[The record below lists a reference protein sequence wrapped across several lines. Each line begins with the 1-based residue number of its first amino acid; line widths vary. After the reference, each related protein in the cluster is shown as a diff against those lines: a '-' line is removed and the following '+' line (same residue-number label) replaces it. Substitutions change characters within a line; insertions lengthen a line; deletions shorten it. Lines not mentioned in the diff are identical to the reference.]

1 MFYVQYVVFIIFIQ
15 KEEDMYG
22 KVGVFMNNSK
32 ILNQNQTPK
41 SKYTEDW
48 IPVRAIEN
56 GMIIL
61 DNKMR
66 VTGVKIRPRNIF
78 ILDQATQDN
87 VIISLKN
94 FYNTVDFDFWLISAD
109 RPVDITGYLARLQ
122 LLYNQS
128 NSPVI
133 RKMINQDIMK
143 ANMFMDNN
151 VTDTE
156 YYILFKEKNL
166 EMIQKRLRTLITGL
180 ANCGLDSSQTSNDDL
195 RMVLDIFLNGGM
207 RTDFGT
213 VVSQ

>member
-1 MFYVQYVVFIIFIQ
+1 
-15 KEEDMYG
+15 MYG
-22 KVGVFMNNSK
+22 EDGAFMNNSK
-32 ILNQNQTPK
+32 MPIPSQK

-48 IPVRAIEN
+48 IPVKAIEN

-61 DNKMR
+61 NNKIR
-66 VTGVKIRPRNIF
+66 VTGVKIKPRNIF

-87 VIISLKN
+87 VIIGLKN

-109 RPVDITGYLARLQ
+109 RPVDISGYLARLQ
-122 LLYNQS
+122 LLYNQTS
-128 NSPVI
+128 SPVI
-133 RKMINQDIMK
+133 RKMINQDILK
-143 ANMFMDNN
+143 ANNFMDNN

-166 EMIQKRLRTLITGL
+166 EMIQKRIRTIITGL

-195 RMVLDIFLNGGM
+195 RTVLDNFLNGGM

-213 VVSQ
+213 VVNL